1 MISMKI
7 ECNDEKI
14 IIYLHRYKLNI
25 DDIDKLNK
33 DIKTLFVKL
42 IRVYK
47 LPLLGYSK
55 VAIYHNKNYGSI
67 LEIEKIY
74 NSEYNKDIIDLKII
88 IFNDIEIFLE
98 FDDYIENKNVF
109 LKNNKYYLDISKIDS
124 LYEYIEFGR
133 IVYSKESF

>member
-14 IIYLHRYKLNI
+14 IVYLHRYKLNI

-33 DIKTLFVKL
+33 DIKTLFIKL

-55 VAIYHNKNYGSI
+55 VIIYHNKNYGSV

-74 NSEYNKDIIDLKII
+74 NSEYNRDIIDLKLI
-88 IFNDIEIFLE
+88 IFKDTEI
-98 FDDYIENKNVF
+98 
-109 LKNNKYYLDISKIDS
+109 S
-124 LYEYIEFGR
+124 
-133 IVYSKESF
+133 